1 MAVAS
6 LGCSKNL
13 VDTEVILGRLGA
25 AGYPLAA
32 EASEADVIIVNT
44 CGFIQAAKEE
54 SIDAVLSLA
63 RWKGEGRCRALVLAG
78 CLAQRYGA
86 ELLAELPEVDAV
98 VGSGA
103 YDHLPEIIERVL
115 GGERVVEVEAPGYL
129 PEEAPRLVTTGP
141 GTAYLKVAEGC
152 DHRCAFCAIP
162 LMRGEY
168 RSRALESIVAEAEQL
183 VAQGRQELVLIAQ
196 DTTAY
201 GRDRYGRGR
210 LPELLRRL
218 DQLEGLVWLRFLYGH
233 PEHVTDELF
242 EAMAGSRRVVPYLD
256 LPLQHVN
263 GSVLRRMHRAG
274 DAAHYAELLT
284 RARRMIPGLVIRS
297 TFIVGFPGE
306 TEAQFEELVA
316 FLQEQRL
323 DHVGA
328 FTYSPEEGTPAA
340 RLSGKV
346 PAEVA
351 AARLK
356 RLISVQQ
363 EISRELN
370 ATRVGGRELVLVE
383 RGGRGRVFGRS
394 AREAPEVDGQ
404 VVLAGTAA
412 VGQFVWAR
420 IERAGAYDVSGKV
433 EGVLP

>member
-25 AGYPLAA
+25 AGYPIATEAGEA
-32 EASEADVIIVNT
+32 EIIIVNT

-54 SIDAVLSLA
+54 SIGAVLSLA
-63 RWKGEGRCRALVLAG
+63 RFKGEGQCRGLILAG

-86 ELLAELPEVDAV
+86 ELLDELPEVDAV
-98 VGSGA
+98 VGTGA
-103 YDHLPEIIERVL
+103 YGGLPRIIDRVL
-115 GGERVVEVEAPGYL
+115 AGERVVAIEEAGYL

-162 LMRGEY
+162 MMRGGY
-168 RSRALESIVAEAEQL
+168 RSRALESIAAEAEQL
-183 VAQGRQELVLIAQ
+183 VQQGRREVVLIAQ

-201 GRDRYGRGR
+201 GRDRYGTSR

-218 DQLEGLVWLRFLYGH
+218 EQIEDLVWVRFLYGH
-233 PEHVTDELF
+233 PEHVSDELF
-242 EAMAGSRRVVPYLD
+242 AAMAESARVVPYLD

-263 GSVLRRMHRAG
+263 GTVLRRMHRAG
-274 DAAHYAELLT
+274 DAARYAELLT
-284 RARRMIPGLVIRS
+284 RARRLVPGLVIRS

-306 TEAQFEELVA
+306 TEAQFAELLA
-316 FLQEQRL
+316 FLAEMRL

-328 FTYSPEEGTPAA
+328 FPYSPEEGTVAA
-340 RLSGKV
+340 GLDGQV
-346 PAEVA
+346 PEEVA
-351 AARLK
+351 AERLR
-356 RLISVQQ
+356 RLMTVQQ
-363 EISRELN
+363 GISRELG
-370 ATRVGGRELVLVE
+370 AARIGGEELVLVE

-394 AREAPEVDGQ
+394 YREAPEVDGQ

-412 VGQFVWAR
+412 VGQFVKAR